1 MGCYRMSSEPKDLT
15 VEQVAEELQVHKNR
29 VYSWI
34 QAGELSAIDIG
45 RRSKHNYRIS
55 RADLDAFKQAR
66 RTMRD
71 SQD

>member
-1 MGCYRMSSEPKDLT
+1 MSHEPKDLT

-34 QAGELSAIDIG
+34 QSGELPAIDIG
-45 RRSKHNYRIS
+45 RFGRHNYRIS

-66 RTMRD
+66 RTKRND
-71 SQD
+71 EDR

>member
-1 MGCYRMSSEPKDLT
+1 MSSEQKDLT

-34 QAGELSAIDIG
+34 QSGELPAIDIG
-45 RRSKHNYRIS
+45 RRGKHNYRIC

-66 RTMRD
+66 KTTREN
-71 SQD
+71 

>member
-1 MGCYRMSSEPKDLT
+1 MRCYYMSSEPKDLT

-34 QAGELSAIDIG
+34 QSGELPAIDIG
-45 RRSKHNYRIS
+45 RRGKHNYRIS

-66 RTMRD
+66 KTTRD
-71 SQD
+71 NN

>member
-1 MGCYRMSSEPKDLT
+1 MSIEPKELT

-34 QAGELSAIDIG
+34 QSGELPAIDIG
-45 RRSKHNYRIS
+45 RRGKHNYRIS

-71 SQD
+71 N

>member
-1 MGCYRMSSEPKDLT
+1 MSSEPKELT

-34 QAGELSAIDIG
+34 QSGELPAIDIG
-45 RRSKHNYRIS
+45 RRGKHNYRIS

-71 SQD
+71 N